1 MWFSILDSY
10 KSKDQHQWKTSTHTK
25 KRQQR
30 QNRLNSTSSADL
42 QNISRALFLTNLLIV
57 GIVVDVNDVAV
68 KVPDVGEVVVSLVK
82 GRLTGQESRVVHYH
96 LCVARANRD
105 RRPGCEV
112 INDMHV
118 ICLLPNVSTAQRL
131 ENLCRKLKTTE
142 IKTDSVSFQV
152 SYWQECTLSD

>member
-1 MWFSILDSY
+1 M
-10 KSKDQHQWKTSTHTK
+10 
-25 KRQQR
+25 
-30 QNRLNSTSSADL
+30 
-42 QNISRALFLTNLLIV
+42 

-82 GRLTGQESRVVHYH
+82 GRLTGQEGRVVHYH

-112 INDMHV
+112 INDMHA
-118 ICLLPNVSTAQRL
+118 ICLLPNASTAQRL

-152 SYWQECTLSD
+152 GY